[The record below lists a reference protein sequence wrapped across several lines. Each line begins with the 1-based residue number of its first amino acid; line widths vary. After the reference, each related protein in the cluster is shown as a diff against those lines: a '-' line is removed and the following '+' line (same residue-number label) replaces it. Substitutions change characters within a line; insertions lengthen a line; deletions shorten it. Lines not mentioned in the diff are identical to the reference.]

1 MERIKLDEGHLSFD
15 GTVVTLEFS
24 GVLVQAAKK
33 KASPRHIPVHDIV
46 AVEVDDGGMMRPGYV
61 RFQRASVRE
70 PDRYRAGMDPD
81 TITFLS
87 AKKPAELEP
96 LVDDIRRR
104 LANAPPPPPPT
115 APPSAPIAPSTP
127 LLPPPA
133 PPPPGPAPNLPPP
146 PVAQPPSPPPAA
158 PAPSSRPPAVDAPA
172 QPTPPVWST
181 TTGEPEARP
190 GRGGLFKTKRRQ
202 ETEAEIERLSDII
215 DRAGGA
221 EAPQLAR
228 EADRL
233 RNELANVTR
242 QLHGTRAE
250 LADAQTEVIETREAA
265 LLQEVGIYEFRHPL
279 EDSVAYKSRIE
290 TLKDQIKTMARSGNA
305 VVGATAWQVNGSAA
319 QGRKM
324 VKDFSKL
331 MLRAYNNEADNLAR
345 TMKPYKL
352 DSSVSRLHKSR
363 ETIARLGK
371 TMSIEV
377 TDAYHRLRVAE
388 LELTADYLAM
398 VAEEKERA
406 REERERLREE
416 RKAMAEFKREEERLQ
431 KEASHRRTVLAH
443 LEASGASPDE
453 IAVARASLD
462 EVESALQGV
471 LDREANAR
479 AGYVYVISNVGSFG
493 EGIIKV
499 GMTRRLEPMD
509 RVHELG
515 DASVPFKFDVHALV
529 FSEDA
534 VGLEADLHRALAA
547 KRVNLVNMRREYFYA
562 TPDEVR
568 GLLEQRHGQLLRFGE
583 MPEAVEWH
591 QSATIRRREHGG
603 VELSVPAA
611 VRP

>member
-1 MERIKLDEGHLSFD
+1 MQRIKLDEGHLSFD

-24 GVLVQAAKK
+24 GLLVQAVKK
-33 KASPRHIPVHDIV
+33 KASPRHIPIHDIV

-61 RFQRASVRE
+61 RFRRASVRE
-70 PDRYRAGMDPD
+70 PDRFRAAMDPD
-81 TITFLS
+81 TITFLT

-96 LVDDIRRR
+96 LVDDVRRQ
-104 LANAPPPPPPT
+104 LANAPAPPTPPP
-115 APPSAPIAPSTP
+115 AAAPSA
-127 LLPPPA
+127 PPA
-133 PPPPGPAPNLPPP
+133 PPPAASPDLAPP
-146 PVAQPPSPPPAA
+146 PVPPPSSPPPAA
-158 PAPSSRPPAVDAPA
+158 PAPPSSPPVADAPA
-172 QPTPPVWST
+172 QPAQPVWST
-181 TTGEPEARP
+181 TTAEPSDARP

-202 ETEAEIERLSDII
+202 ETEAEIARLTDIVE
-215 DRAGGA
+215 RAGGA
-221 EAPQLAR
+221 DAPQLAR
-228 EADRL
+228 EVARL
-233 RNELANVTR
+233 RDELAETTR
-242 QLHGTRAE
+242 QLHGVRVE

-279 EDSVAYKSRIE
+279 EDSVAYKSRLE

-324 VKDFSKL
+324 VKDFSRL
-331 MLRAYNNEADNLAR
+331 MLRAYNNEADNLVR

-377 TDAYHRLRVAE
+377 TDAYHRLRIAE

-416 RKAMAEFKREEERLQ
+416 RKAMAELKREEERLQ
-431 KEASHRRTVLAH
+431 KEASHRRTVLAQ
-443 LEASGASPDE
+443 LEAAGASAEE
-453 IAVARASLD
+453 IAAARASLD
-462 EVESALQGV
+462 DVESALQGV
-471 LDREANAR
+471 LDREANVR

-562 TPDEVR
+562 TPAEVR
-568 GLLEQRHGQLLRFGE
+568 GLLEQRHGQLLRFEE

-591 QSATIRRREHGG
+591 QSATIRRREHGD
-603 VELSVPAA
+603 VELSASGAP
-611 VRP
+611 RP

>member
-1 MERIKLDEGHLSFD
+1 MQRIKLDEGHLSFD

-24 GVLVQAAKK
+24 GLLVQAVKK
-33 KASPRHIPVHDIV
+33 KASPRHIPIHDIV

-61 RFQRASVRE
+61 RLRRASVRE
-70 PDRYRAGMDPD
+70 PDRFRAGTDPD
-81 TITFLS
+81 TMTFLS
-87 AKKPAELEP
+87 TKKPAELEP
-96 LVDDIRRR
+96 LVKDIRRR
-104 LANAPPPPPPT
+104 LANAPAPPPT
-115 APPSAPIAPSTP
+115 APPSS
-127 LLPPPA
+127 PPA
-133 PPPPGPAPNLPPP
+133 PPPPGTAPYLPPP
-146 PVAQPPSPPPAA
+146 PAAHPPSPLTAA
-158 PAPSSRPPAVDAPA
+158 PAPSQPATADVPA
-172 QPTPPVWST
+172 QPAQPIWST
-181 TTGEPEARP
+181 TPGETSDARP

-202 ETEAEIERLSDII
+202 ETEAEIERLTDII
-215 DRAGGA
+215 ERAGGTQ
-221 EAPQLAR
+221 APQLAR
-228 EADRL
+228 EVDRL
-233 RNELANVTR
+233 RDELADVTR
-242 QLHGTRAE
+242 QLHGARAE

-279 EDSVAYKSRIE
+279 EDSVAYKSRLE

-331 MLRAYNNEADNLAR
+331 MLRAYNNEADNLVR

-352 DSSVSRLHKSR
+352 DSSVSRLNKSR

-377 TDAYHRLRVAE
+377 TDAYHRLRLAE

-416 RKAMAEFKREEERLQ
+416 RKAMAELKREEERLQ
-431 KEASHRRTVLAH
+431 KEASHRRAVLAQ
-443 LEASGASPDE
+443 LAASGAAPEE
-453 IAVARASLD
+453 IAAARASLD

-471 LDREANAR
+471 LDREANVR

-568 GLLEQRHGQLLRFGE
+568 GLLEQRHGQLLRFEE

-591 QSATIRRREHGG
+591 QSATIRRREHGE
-603 VELSVPAA
+603 VELSAPAA
-611 VRP
+611 LRP

>member
-1 MERIKLDEGHLSFD
+1 MQRIRLDEGHLSFD
-15 GTVVTLEFS
+15 GTVVTLEYS
-24 GVLVQAAKK
+24 GLLVQAVKK
-33 KASPRHIPVHDIV
+33 KASPRHIPIHDIV
-46 AVEVDDGGMMRPGYV
+46 AVEVDDGGMVRPGFV
-61 RFQRASVRE
+61 RFRRASVRQ
-70 PDRYRAGMDPD
+70 PDRFRAATDPD
-81 TITFLS
+81 TITFHS
-87 AKKPAELEP
+87 TKKPAELEP

-104 LANAPPPPPPT
+104 LANAPAPPPPT
-115 APPSAPIAPSTP
+115 APPSAP
-127 LLPPPA
+127 PA
-133 PPPPGPAPNLPPP
+133 PPPPAAAPHLPQP
-146 PVAQPPSPPPAA
+146 PVAPPFSPPPAA
-158 PAPSSRPPAVDAPA
+158 PAPSSGPPTADTPA
-172 QPTPPVWST
+172 QPARPVWST
-181 TTGEPEARP
+181 GEPSEARP

-202 ETEAEIERLSDII
+202 ETEAEIARLTDII
-215 DRAGGA
+215 ERAGGA
-221 EAPQLAR
+221 DAPELAR
-228 EADRL
+228 EVDRL
-233 RNELANVTR
+233 RDELADVTR
-242 QLHGTRAE
+242 QLHGARAE

-279 EDSVAYKSRIE
+279 EDSVAYKSRLG
-290 TLKDQIKTMARSGNA
+290 TLNDQIKSMARSGNA

-331 MLRAYNNEADNLAR
+331 MLRAYNNEADNLVR

-371 TMSIEV
+371 TMSIVV
-377 TDAYHRLRVAE
+377 TDAYHRLRIAE

-416 RKAMAEFKREEERLQ
+416 RKAMAELKREEERLR

-443 LEASGASPDE
+443 LEASGASPEE
-453 IAVARASLD
+453 IAAARTSLD
-462 EVESALQGV
+462 NVESALQGV
-471 LDREANAR
+471 LDREANVR

-534 VGLEADLHRALAA
+534 VGLEAELHRALAA

-562 TPDEVR
+562 SPVEVR
-568 GLLEQRHGQLLRFGE
+568 ELLEQRHGQLLTFDE

-591 QSATIRRREHGG
+591 QSATIRRREHGE
-603 VELSVPAA
+603 VELSAPAA
-611 VRP
+611 LRP